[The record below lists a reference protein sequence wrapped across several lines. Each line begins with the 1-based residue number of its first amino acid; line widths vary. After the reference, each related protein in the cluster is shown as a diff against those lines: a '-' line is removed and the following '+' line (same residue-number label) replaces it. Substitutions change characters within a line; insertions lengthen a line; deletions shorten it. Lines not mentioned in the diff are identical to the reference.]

1 MRALLDYLHTYFL
14 SEPQLLF
21 RCGLAPERL
30 AELQREGR
38 APLPSYRL
46 RCAGAVTSYFG
57 EQALDG
63 ELAWYP
69 QAMAEWLIAAD
80 HADAATLRARFERR
94 YRAELA
100 RLAEQ
105 GLPAAEPV
113 RGLDEEWAH
122 FLAGSYGVCT
132 RHGQVEQ
139 IAAKGAMVDLIDRLT
154 DRQTRPALPEP
165 ERILLRRAVDLL
177 DETEAWFAPH
187 ERAASSRARC
197 VDGVRRRYLGGEA

>member
-94 YRAELA
+94 YRTELA

-105 GLPAAEPV
+105 GLPAAEP
-113 RGLDEEWAH
+113 
-122 FLAGSYGVCT
+122 AGAWT
-132 RHGQVEQ
+132 RNGRISWQ
-139 IAAKGAMVDLIDRLT
+139 AATASAPAMARWS
-154 DRQTRPALPEP
+154 RSRP
-165 ERILLRRAVDLL
+165 
-177 DETEAWFAPH
+177 
-187 ERAASSRARC
+187 RARWWT
-197 VDGVRRRYLGGEA
+197 

>member
-1 MRALLDYLHTYFL
+1 MRALLDYLHTYFM

-69 QAMAEWLIAAD
+69 QAMAEWLIEAE

-105 GLPAAEPV
+105 GLSTVEPIG
-113 RGLDEEWAH
+113 GLDEEWAH
-122 FLAGSYGVCT
+122 FLAGAYGVCT
-132 RHGQVEQ
+132 RHGRVEQ
-139 IAAKGAMVDLIDRLT
+139 IAAKEAMVALIDRLT
-154 DRQTRPALPEP
+154 ERQTRAFLPEA
-165 ERILLRRAVDLL
+165 ELALLRRAVDLL
-177 DETEAWFAPH
+177 DEVEAWFAPH

-197 VDGVRRRYLGGEA
+197 VDGARRRYLGGGA

>member
-30 AELQREGR
+30 AALQSEGR
-38 APLPSYRL
+38 APLSSYKVS
-46 RCAGAVTSYFG
+46 CAGAVTSYFG

-69 QAMAEWLIAAD
+69 QAMAEWLIEAE

-105 GLPAAEPV
+105 GLPATEPAA
-113 RGLDEEWAH
+113 GLDEEWAH
-122 FLAGSYGVCT
+122 FLVGAYGVCT
-132 RHGQVEQ
+132 RHGRVEQ
-139 IAAKGAMVDLIDRLT
+139 IAAKGALVDLIDRLT
-154 DRQTRPALPEP
+154 ERQTRPALPEA
-165 ERILLRRAVDLL
+165 ELVLLRRAVDLL
-177 DETEAWFAPH
+177 DEAEAWFAPH

-197 VDGVRRRYLGGEA
+197 VDGARRRYLGGEA

>member
-1 MRALLDYLHTYFL
+1 MRALLDYLHTYFM

-38 APLPSYRL
+38 APLPSYKV

-57 EQALDG
+57 ERALDG

-69 QAMAEWLIAAD
+69 QAMAEWLIEAE

-105 GLPAAEPV
+105 GLPMVEPIG
-113 RGLDEEWAH
+113 GLDEEWAH
-122 FLAGSYGVCT
+122 FLAGTYGVCT
-132 RHGQVEQ
+132 RDGRVEQ
-139 IAAKGAMVDLIDRLT
+139 IAAKSALVVLIDKLT
-154 DRQTRPALPEP
+154 ERQTRASLLEA
-165 ERILLRRAVDLL
+165 ELVLLRRAVDLL
-177 DETEAWFAPH
+177 DETAAWFAPH

-197 VDGVRRRYLGGEA
+197 VDGARRRYLGGEA